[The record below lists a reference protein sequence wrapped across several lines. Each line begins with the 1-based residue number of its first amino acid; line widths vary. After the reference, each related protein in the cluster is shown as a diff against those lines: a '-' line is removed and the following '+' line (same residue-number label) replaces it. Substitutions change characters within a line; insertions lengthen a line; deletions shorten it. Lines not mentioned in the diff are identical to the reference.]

1 MTSKLGHLRFGNDS
15 QEIVVQSPYARESGC
30 QANVREAKALDHN
43 LTERASRHEV
53 KKVSWVTT
61 VGYGSGDFGFNLY
74 FAGLNLYLLYYY
86 TDVLNIDPAVA
97 GLIIMLPVIWDGVS
111 DPLMGWIVTRTRSR
125 FGKFR
130 PYILFGAPLMG
141 FSFVGMFAAPI
152 WFPDHMIVA
161 CLVTHTIF
169 RTAYTVASVPYSS
182 LAAAL
187 THNSQ
192 ERGTMAGVRLMAA
205 MIGGIVTAA
214 TMLELAR
221 FFGNGDMRQG
231 FVQVA
236 SVYAL
241 LSSVMM
247 VVIFLTTSNEV
258 SLVSR
263 QTVTNRQTF
272 SFLRHNRA
280 FWILCGASFVG
291 VIGSAIGGKSIVYYI
306 NYYAGHPDSV
316 SEVMS
321 IGILGAGIGIPLWT
335 LVTRQL
341 SKRWVWM
348 IGASGAALVNLAL
361 FFLDVTAVSTLSALI
376 FCNGIMGG
384 AVAVMFW
391 SMLPDTVEYGQW
403 RSRIRDDG
411 IVFGLSQLISKA
423 GSGLG
428 VGMIGLLLSA
438 IGYTAGI
445 DQSAETLQ
453 GIRASAFLV
462 PAAASL
468 LSALVIAFYP
478 LDSTLHARIVR
489 GLARRAPR
497 SKKS

>member
-1 MTSKLGHLRFGNDS
+1 MNETLHEG
-15 QEIVVQSPYARESGC
+15 ASGDG
-30 QANVREAKALDHN
+30 A
-43 LTERASRHEV
+43 

-61 VGYGSGDFGFNLY
+61 IGYGSGDFGFNLY

-86 TDVLNIDPAVA
+86 TDILNIDPAIA
-97 GLIIMLPVIWDGVS
+97 GLIIMLPVVWDGIS

-141 FSFVGMFAAPI
+141 LSFVGMFAAPV
-152 WFPDHMIVA
+152 WFPDHVVIA
-161 CLVTHTIF
+161 CLVTHMIF

-187 THNSQ
+187 THSSQ

-205 MIGGIVTAA
+205 MVGGIVTAA
-214 TMLELAR
+214 TMLELASY
-221 FFGNGDMRQG
+221 FGDGDMRQG

-236 SVYAL
+236 VVYGL

-247 VVIFLTTSNEV
+247 VIIFLTTSEEV
-258 SLVSR
+258 HLASNHSL
-263 QTVTNRQTF
+263 TNRQTL

-280 FWILCGASFVG
+280 FWVLCGASLVG
-291 VIGSAIGGKSIVYYI
+291 IIGSAIGGKSIVYYV

-316 SEVMS
+316 SDVMS

-335 LVTRQL
+335 LAARLL
-341 SKRWVWM
+341 SKRWVWV
-348 IGASGAALVNLAL
+348 IGASGAALVNLVL
-361 FFLDVTAVSTLSALI
+361 FFFDVKAVATLSALT
-376 FCNGIMGG
+376 FCNGLIGG

-403 RSRIRDDG
+403 RSGVRDDG
-411 IVFGLSQLISKA
+411 IVFGLSQLIAKA

-438 IGYTAGI
+438 IGYTAGT
-445 DQSAETLQ
+445 DQSTDTLQ
-453 GIRASAFLV
+453 GIRASAFLI
-462 PAAASL
+462 PAAASA
-468 LSALVIAFYP
+468 LSAMVIMFYP
-478 LDSTLHARIVR
+478 LDTQLHSRIVR
-489 GLARRAPR
+489 GLARREQSNNR
-497 SKKS
+497 ST

>member
-263 QTVTNRQTF
+263 QTVTSRQTF

-335 LVTRQL
+335 LVARQL

-497 SKKS
+497 SKES

>member
-1 MTSKLGHLRFGNDS
+1 MDNSPQEPTPGN
-15 QEIVVQSPYARESGC
+15 G
-30 QANVREAKALDHN
+30 
-43 LTERASRHEV
+43 V
-53 KKVSWVTT
+53 KKVGWVTT
-61 VGYGSGDFGFNLY
+61 LGYGSGDFGFNLY

-86 TDVLNIDPAVA
+86 TDILNIDPAVA

-141 FSFVGMFAAPI
+141 FSFVGMFSAPI
-152 WFPDHMIVA
+152 WFPDHVIVA
-161 CLVTHTIF
+161 CLVTHMVF

-192 ERGTMAGVRLMAA
+192 ERGTMAGVRMMAA
-205 MIGGIVTAA
+205 MIGGVVTAA
-214 TMLELAR
+214 TMLELANY
-221 FFGNGDMRQG
+221 FGNGDMRAG
-231 FVQVA
+231 FVKVA
-236 SVYAL
+236 VVYGL
-241 LSSVMM
+241 LSSAMM
-247 VVIFLTTSNEV
+247 VVIFLTTSEEI
-258 SLVSR
+258 SLAKPR
-263 QTVTNRQTF
+263 KLTNRQTF
-272 SFLRHNRA
+272 SFLRHNAA
-280 FWILCGASFVG
+280 FWILCGASLAG

-306 NYYAGHPDSV
+306 NYYAGHPDRV

-335 LVTRQL
+335 LAARHL
-341 SKRWVWM
+341 SKRWVWV
-348 IGASGAALVNLAL
+348 IGASGAVSLNLAL
-361 FFLDVTAVSTLSALI
+361 FFFDVKAVTTLSALA
-376 FCNGIMGG
+376 FCNGVMGG

-403 RSRIRDDG
+403 RSGVRDDG

-438 IGYTAGI
+438 IGYTAGV
-445 DQSAETLQ
+445 DQSADTLQ
-453 GIRASAFLV
+453 GIRASAFLI
-462 PAAASL
+462 PAAASA
-468 LSALVIAFYP
+468 LSALVILTYP
-478 LDSTLHARIVR
+478 LDTKLHSRIVR
-489 GLARRAPR
+489 GLQRREGLNLGG
-497 SKKS
+497 KGQKEIVVG

>member
-43 LTERASRHEV
+43 LTERASGHEV
-53 KKVSWVTT
+53 QKVSWVTT

-74 FAGLNLYLLYYY
+74 FAGLNLYLLLYY

-263 QTVTNRQTF
+263 QTVTSRQTF

-335 LVTRQL
+335 LVARQL
-341 SKRWVWM
+341 SKRWVWV

-453 GIRASAFLV
+453 GIRASAFLI

-497 SKKS
+497 SKES

>member
-1 MTSKLGHLRFGNDS
+1 MSKSKPLDLTLHANPAPND
-15 QEIVVQSPYARESGC
+15 
-30 QANVREAKALDHN
+30 AK
-43 LTERASRHEV
+43 R
-53 KKVSWVTT
+53 VSWTTT

-86 TDVLNIDPAVA
+86 TDILNIDPAVA
-97 GLIIMLPVIWDGVS
+97 GLIIMLPVIWDGIS

-130 PYILFGAPLMG
+130 PYILFGAPFMG
-141 FSFVGMFAAPI
+141 LSFVGMFAAPI
-152 WFPDHMIVA
+152 WFPDHVVVA

-187 THNSQ
+187 THDSQ
-192 ERGTMAGVRLMAA
+192 ERGTMAGIRMIAA

-221 FFGNGDMRQG
+221 YFGNGDMRQG

-236 SVYAL
+236 IVYGL
-241 LSSVMM
+241 LSSAMM
-247 VVIFLTTSNEV
+247 VIIFLTTSQEV
-258 SLVSR
+258 SLVSSKTVTSR
-263 QTVTNRQTF
+263 QTL

-280 FWILCGASFVG
+280 FWILCGASLVG

-306 NYYAGHPDSV
+306 NYYAGHPESV
-316 SEVMS
+316 SDVMS
-321 IGILGAGIGIPLWT
+321 IGILGAGIGIPIWT
-335 LVTRQL
+335 VVARHL
-341 SKRWVWM
+341 SKRWVWV
-348 IGASGAALVNLAL
+348 IGASGASLLNLAL
-361 FFLDVTAVSTLSALI
+361 FLFDVKDVSTLSALA
-376 FCNGIMGG
+376 FCNGLIGG

-403 RSRIRDDG
+403 RSGVRDDG

-438 IGYTAGI
+438 IGSTAGI
-445 DQSAETLQ
+445 EQSAATLQ
-453 GIRASAFLV
+453 GIRASAFLI
-462 PAAASL
+462 PAAASA
-468 LSALVIAFYP
+468 LSVLVILFYP
-478 LDSTLHARIVR
+478 LDAQLHARIVR
-489 GLARRAPR
+489 GLARRNL
-497 SKKS
+497 STTNN

>member
-1 MTSKLGHLRFGNDS
+1 MSEPKPLDLTL
-15 QEIVVQSPYARESGC
+15 QASPAPNG
-30 QANVREAKALDHN
+30 AK
-43 LTERASRHEV
+43 R
-53 KKVSWVTT
+53 VSWITT

-86 TDVLNIDPAVA
+86 TDILNIDPAVA
-97 GLIIMLPVIWDGVS
+97 GLIIMLPVIWDGIS

-130 PYILFGAPLMG
+130 PYILFGAPFMG
-141 FSFVGMFAAPI
+141 LSFVGMFAAPI
-152 WFPDHMIVA
+152 WFPDHVVIA

-187 THNSQ
+187 THDSQ
-192 ERGTMAGVRLMAA
+192 ERGTMAGIRMIAA

-221 FFGNGDMRQG
+221 YFGNGDMRQG

-236 SVYAL
+236 IVYGL
-241 LSSVMM
+241 LSSAIM
-247 VVIFLTTSNEV
+247 VIIFLTTSQEV
-258 SLVSR
+258 SLVSSKTVTSR
-263 QTVTNRQTF
+263 QTL

-280 FWILCGASFVG
+280 FWILCGASLVG

-306 NYYAGHPDSV
+306 NYYAGHPESV
-316 SEVMS
+316 SDVMS
-321 IGILGAGIGIPLWT
+321 IGILGAGIGIPIWT
-335 LVTRQL
+335 VVARHL
-341 SKRWVWM
+341 SKRWVWV
-348 IGASGAALVNLAL
+348 IGASGASLLNLAL
-361 FFLDVTAVSTLSALI
+361 FLFDVKDVSTLSALT
-376 FCNGIMGG
+376 FCNGLIGG

-403 RSRIRDDG
+403 RSGVRDDG
-411 IVFGLSQLISKA
+411 IAFGLSQLISKA

-445 DQSAETLQ
+445 EQSAATLQ
-453 GIRASAFLV
+453 GIRASAFLI
-462 PAAASL
+462 PAAASA
-468 LSALVIAFYP
+468 LSVLVILFYP
-478 LDSTLHARIVR
+478 LDAQLHARIVR
-489 GLARRAPR
+489 GLARRNL
-497 SKKS
+497 STTNN

>member
-1 MTSKLGHLRFGNDS
+1 MSEPKPLDLTL
-15 QEIVVQSPYARESGC
+15 QASPAPNG
-30 QANVREAKALDHN
+30 AK
-43 LTERASRHEV
+43 R
-53 KKVSWVTT
+53 VSWITT

-86 TDVLNIDPAVA
+86 TDILNIDPAVA
-97 GLIIMLPVIWDGVS
+97 GLIIMLPVIWDGIS

-130 PYILFGAPLMG
+130 PYILFGAPFMG
-141 FSFVGMFAAPI
+141 LSFVGMFAAPI
-152 WFPDHMIVA
+152 WFPDHVVIA

-187 THNSQ
+187 THDSQ
-192 ERGTMAGVRLMAA
+192 ERGTMAGIRMIAA

-221 FFGNGDMRQG
+221 YFGNGDMRQG

-236 SVYAL
+236 IVYGL
-241 LSSVMM
+241 LSSAIM
-247 VVIFLTTSNEV
+247 VIIFLTTSQEV
-258 SLVSR
+258 SLVSSKTVTSR
-263 QTVTNRQTF
+263 QTL

-280 FWILCGASFVG
+280 FWILCGASLVG

-306 NYYAGHPDSV
+306 NYYAGHPESV
-316 SEVMS
+316 SDVMS
-321 IGILGAGIGIPLWT
+321 IGILGAGIGIPIWT
-335 LVTRQL
+335 VVARHL
-341 SKRWVWM
+341 SKRWVWV
-348 IGASGAALVNLAL
+348 IGASGASLLNLTL
-361 FFLDVTAVSTLSALI
+361 FLFDVKDVSTLSALA
-376 FCNGIMGG
+376 FCNGLIGG

-403 RSRIRDDG
+403 RSGVRDDG
-411 IVFGLSQLISKA
+411 IAFGLSQLISKA

-428 VGMIGLLLSA
+428 VGMIGLLLGA

-445 DQSAETLQ
+445 EQSAATLQ
-453 GIRASAFLV
+453 GIRASAFLI
-462 PAAASL
+462 PAAASA
-468 LSALVIAFYP
+468 LSVLVILFYP
-478 LDSTLHARIVR
+478 LDAQLHARIVR
-489 GLARRAPR
+489 GLARRNL
-497 SKKS
+497 STTNN

>member
-15 QEIVVQSPYARESGC
+15 QRNCVQSPYARKSGC
-30 QANVREAKALDHN
+30 QANVREAKALDHK
-43 LTERASRHEV
+43 LTERASGHEV

-141 FSFVGMFAAPI
+141 FSFVGMFASPI

-231 FVQVA
+231 FVKVA

-258 SLVSR
+258 SSQATKRSQIGKRFLSYAI
-263 QTVTNRQTF
+263 TVRSGF
-272 SFLRHNRA
+272 YAVPLS
-280 FWILCGASFVG
+280 
-291 VIGSAIGGKSIVYYI
+291 SA
-306 NYYAGHPDSV
+306 
-316 SEVMS
+316 
-321 IGILGAGIGIPLWT
+321 
-335 LVTRQL
+335 
-341 SKRWVWM
+341 
-348 IGASGAALVNLAL
+348 
-361 FFLDVTAVSTLSALI
+361 
-376 FCNGIMGG
+376 
-384 AVAVMFW
+384 
-391 SMLPDTVEYGQW
+391 
-403 RSRIRDDG
+403 
-411 IVFGLSQLISKA
+411 
-423 GSGLG
+423 
-428 VGMIGLLLSA
+428 
-438 IGYTAGI
+438 
-445 DQSAETLQ
+445 
-453 GIRASAFLV
+453 
-462 PAAASL
+462 
-468 LSALVIAFYP
+468 
-478 LDSTLHARIVR
+478 
-489 GLARRAPR
+489 
-497 SKKS
+497 

>member
-1 MTSKLGHLRFGNDS
+1 MSESKPLDLTL
-15 QEIVVQSPYARESGC
+15 
-30 QANVREAKALDHN
+30 QANPTPNDAK
-43 LTERASRHEV
+43 R
-53 KKVSWVTT
+53 VSWITT

-86 TDVLNIDPAVA
+86 TDILNIDPAVA
-97 GLIIMLPVIWDGVS
+97 GLIIMLPVIWDGIS

-130 PYILFGAPLMG
+130 PYILFGAPFMG
-141 FSFVGMFAAPI
+141 LSFVGMFAAPI
-152 WFPDHMIVA
+152 WFPDHVVVA

-187 THNSQ
+187 THDSQ
-192 ERGTMAGVRLMAA
+192 ERGTMAGIRMIAA

-221 FFGNGDMRQG
+221 YFGNGDMRQG

-236 SVYAL
+236 IVYGL
-241 LSSVMM
+241 LSSAMM
-247 VVIFLTTSNEV
+247 VIIFLTTSQEV
-258 SLVSR
+258 SLVSSKTVTSR
-263 QTVTNRQTF
+263 QTL

-280 FWILCGASFVG
+280 FWILCGASLVG

-306 NYYAGHPDSV
+306 NYYAGHPESV
-316 SEVMS
+316 SDVMS
-321 IGILGAGIGIPLWT
+321 IGILGAGIGIPIWT
-335 LVTRQL
+335 VVARHL
-341 SKRWVWM
+341 SKRWVWV
-348 IGASGAALVNLAL
+348 IGASGASLLNLAL
-361 FFLDVTAVSTLSALI
+361 FLFDVKDVTTLSALA
-376 FCNGIMGG
+376 FCNGLIGG

-403 RSRIRDDG
+403 RSGVRDDG

-438 IGYTAGI
+438 IGYNAGI
-445 DQSAETLQ
+445 EQSAATLQ
-453 GIRASAFLV
+453 GIRASAFLI
-462 PAAASL
+462 PAAASA
-468 LSALVIAFYP
+468 LSVLVILFYP
-478 LDSTLHARIVR
+478 LDAQLHARIVR
-489 GLARRAPR
+489 GLARRNL
-497 SKKS
+497 STTNN

>member
-43 LTERASRHEV
+43 LTERASGHEV

-263 QTVTNRQTF
+263 QTVTSRQTF

-335 LVTRQL
+335 LVARQM

-453 GIRASAFLV
+453 GIRASAFLI

-497 SKKS
+497 SKES

>member
-1 MTSKLGHLRFGNDS
+1 MSETKPLDLTL
-15 QEIVVQSPYARESGC
+15 
-30 QANVREAKALDHN
+30 QANPARNDAK
-43 LTERASRHEV
+43 R
-53 KKVSWVTT
+53 VSWITT

-86 TDVLNIDPAVA
+86 TDILNIDPAVA
-97 GLIIMLPVIWDGVS
+97 GLIIMLPVIWDGIS

-130 PYILFGAPLMG
+130 PYILFGAPFMG
-141 FSFVGMFAAPI
+141 LSFVGMFAAPI
-152 WFPDHMIVA
+152 WFPDHVVVA

-187 THNSQ
+187 THDSQ
-192 ERGTMAGVRLMAA
+192 ERGTMAGIRMIAA

-221 FFGNGDMRQG
+221 YFGNGDMRQG

-236 SVYAL
+236 IVYGL
-241 LSSVMM
+241 LSSAMM
-247 VVIFLTTSNEV
+247 VIIFLTTSQEV
-258 SLVSR
+258 SLVSSKTVTSR
-263 QTVTNRQTF
+263 QTL

-280 FWILCGASFVG
+280 FWILCGASLVG

-306 NYYAGHPDSV
+306 NYYAGHPESV
-316 SEVMS
+316 SDVMS
-321 IGILGAGIGIPLWT
+321 IGILGAGVGIPIWT
-335 LVTRQL
+335 VVARHL
-341 SKRWVWM
+341 SKRWVWV
-348 IGASGAALVNLAL
+348 IGASGASLFNLAL
-361 FFLDVTAVSTLSALI
+361 FLFDVKDVSTLSALA
-376 FCNGIMGG
+376 FCNGLIGG

-403 RSRIRDDG
+403 RSGVRDDG
-411 IVFGLSQLISKA
+411 MVFGLSQLISKA

-445 DQSAETLQ
+445 EQSAATLQ
-453 GIRASAFLV
+453 GIRASAFLI
-462 PAAASL
+462 PAAASA
-468 LSALVIAFYP
+468 LSVLVILFYP
-478 LDSTLHARIVR
+478 LDAQLHARIVR
-489 GLARRAPR
+489 GLARRNL
-497 SKKS
+497 STTNN

>member
-1 MTSKLGHLRFGNDS
+1 MSESKPLDLTL
-15 QEIVVQSPYARESGC
+15 
-30 QANVREAKALDHN
+30 QANPAPNDAK
-43 LTERASRHEV
+43 R
-53 KKVSWVTT
+53 VSWITT

-86 TDVLNIDPAVA
+86 TDILNIDPAVA
-97 GLIIMLPVIWDGVS
+97 GLIIMLPVIWDGIS

-130 PYILFGAPLMG
+130 PYILFGAPFMG
-141 FSFVGMFAAPI
+141 LSFVGMFAAPI
-152 WFPDHMIVA
+152 WFPDHVVVA

-187 THNSQ
+187 THDSQ
-192 ERGTMAGVRLMAA
+192 ERGTMAGIRMIAA

-221 FFGNGDMRQG
+221 YFGNGDMRQG

-236 SVYAL
+236 IVYGL
-241 LSSVMM
+241 LSSAMM
-247 VVIFLTTSNEV
+247 VIIFLTTSQEV
-258 SLVSR
+258 SLVSSKTVTSR
-263 QTVTNRQTF
+263 QTL

-280 FWILCGASFVG
+280 FWILCGASLVG

-306 NYYAGHPDSV
+306 NYYAGHPESV
-316 SEVMS
+316 SDVMS
-321 IGILGAGIGIPLWT
+321 IGILGAGIGIPIWT
-335 LVTRQL
+335 VVARHL
-341 SKRWVWM
+341 SKRWVWV
-348 IGASGAALVNLAL
+348 IGASGASLLNLAL
-361 FFLDVTAVSTLSALI
+361 FLFDIKDVSTLSALA
-376 FCNGIMGG
+376 FCNGLIGG

-403 RSRIRDDG
+403 RSGVRDDG

-438 IGYTAGI
+438 IGYNAGI
-445 DQSAETLQ
+445 EQSAATLQ
-453 GIRASAFLV
+453 GIRASAFLI
-462 PAAASL
+462 PAAASA
-468 LSALVIAFYP
+468 LSVLVILFYP
-478 LDSTLHARIVR
+478 LDAQLHARIVR
-489 GLARRAPR
+489 GLARRNL
-497 SKKS
+497 STTNN

>member
-192 ERGTMAGVRLMAA
+192 ERGTMAGLRLMAA

-263 QTVTNRQTF
+263 QTVTSRQTF

-335 LVTRQL
+335 LVARQL

-453 GIRASAFLV
+453 GIRASAFLI

>member
-1 MTSKLGHLRFGNDS
+1 
-15 QEIVVQSPYARESGC
+15 VSG
-30 QANVREAKALDHN
+30 AKTLNETLH
-43 LTERASRHEV
+43 EGASGDGV

-61 VGYGSGDFGFNLY
+61 IGYGSGDFGFNLY

-86 TDVLNIDPAVA
+86 TDILNIDPAIA
-97 GLIIMLPVIWDGVS
+97 GLIIMLPVVWDGIS

-141 FSFVGMFAAPI
+141 LSFVGMFAAPV
-152 WFPDHMIVA
+152 WFPDHVVIA
-161 CLVTHTIF
+161 CLVTHMIF

-187 THNSQ
+187 THSSQ

-205 MIGGIVTAA
+205 MVGGIVTAA
-214 TMLELAR
+214 TMLELASY
-221 FFGNGDMRQG
+221 FGDGDMRQG

-236 SVYAL
+236 VVYGL

-247 VVIFLTTSNEV
+247 VIIFLTTSEEV
-258 SLVSR
+258 HLASNHS
-263 QTVTNRQTF
+263 VTNRQTL

-280 FWILCGASFVG
+280 FWILCGASLVG
-291 VIGSAIGGKSIVYYI
+291 IIGSAIGGKSIVYYV

-316 SEVMS
+316 SDVMS

-335 LVTRQL
+335 LAARLL
-341 SKRWVWM
+341 SKRWVWV
-348 IGASGAALVNLAL
+348 IGASGAALVNLVL
-361 FFLDVTAVSTLSALI
+361 FFFDVKAVATLSALA
-376 FCNGIMGG
+376 FCNGLIGG

-403 RSRIRDDG
+403 RSGVRDDG
-411 IVFGLSQLISKA
+411 IVFGLSQLIAKA

-438 IGYTAGI
+438 IGYTAGT
-445 DQSAETLQ
+445 DQSADTLQ
-453 GIRASAFLV
+453 GIRASAFLI
-462 PAAASL
+462 PAAASA
-468 LSALVIAFYP
+468 LSAIVILFYP
-478 LDSTLHARIVR
+478 LDTQLHSRIVR
-489 GLARRAPR
+489 GLARREQSNNAFT
-497 SKKS
+497 

>member
-161 CLVTHTIF
+161 CLLTHTIF

-187 THNSQ
+187 THDSQ

-231 FVQVA
+231 FVKVA

-263 QTVTNRQTF
+263 QTVTSRQTF

-335 LVTRQL
+335 LVARQL

-445 DQSAETLQ
+445 VQSAETLQ
-453 GIRASAFLV
+453 GIRASAFLI

-497 SKKS
+497 SKES

>member
-15 QEIVVQSPYARESGC
+15 QEIVVQSPYARESGW

-43 LTERASRHEV
+43 LTERASGHEV

-258 SLVSR
+258 SLASR
-263 QTVTNRQTF
+263 QTVTSRQTL

-321 IGILGAGIGIPLWT
+321 IGIFGAGIGIPLWT
-335 LVTRQL
+335 LIARQL
-341 SKRWVWM
+341 TKRWVWM

-453 GIRASAFLV
+453 GIRASAFLI

-497 SKKS
+497 SKES

>member
-43 LTERASRHEV
+43 LTERASRREV

-263 QTVTNRQTF
+263 QTVTSRQTF

-335 LVTRQL
+335 LVARQL

-497 SKKS
+497 SKES

>member
-1 MTSKLGHLRFGNDS
+1 
-15 QEIVVQSPYARESGC
+15 VSG
-30 QANVREAKALDHN
+30 AKTLNNTLH
-43 LTERASRHEV
+43 ERASGDGV

-61 VGYGSGDFGFNLY
+61 IGYGSGDFGFNLY

-86 TDVLNIDPAVA
+86 TDILNIDPAIA
-97 GLIIMLPVIWDGVS
+97 GLIIMLPVVWDGIS

-141 FSFVGMFAAPI
+141 LSFVGMFAAPV
-152 WFPDHMIVA
+152 WFPDHVVIA
-161 CLVTHTIF
+161 CLVTHMIF

-187 THNSQ
+187 THSSQ

-205 MIGGIVTAA
+205 MVGGIVTAA
-214 TMLELAR
+214 TMLELASY
-221 FFGNGDMRQG
+221 FGDGDMRQG

-236 SVYAL
+236 VVYGL
-241 LSSVMM
+241 LSSAMM
-247 VVIFLTTSNEV
+247 VIIFLTTSEEV
-258 SLVSR
+258 HLASNHS
-263 QTVTNRQTF
+263 VTNRQTL

-280 FWILCGASFVG
+280 FWILCGASLVG
-291 VIGSAIGGKSIVYYI
+291 IIGSAIGGKSIVYYV

-316 SEVMS
+316 SDVMS

-335 LVTRQL
+335 LAARLL
-341 SKRWVWM
+341 SKRWVWV
-348 IGASGAALVNLAL
+348 IGASGAALVNLVL
-361 FFLDVTAVSTLSALI
+361 FFFDVKAVATLSALA
-376 FCNGIMGG
+376 FCNGLIGG

-403 RSRIRDDG
+403 RSGVRDDG
-411 IVFGLSQLISKA
+411 IVFGLSQLIAKA

-438 IGYTAGI
+438 IGYTAGT
-445 DQSAETLQ
+445 DQSADTLQ
-453 GIRASAFLV
+453 GIRASAFLI
-462 PAAASL
+462 PAAASA
-468 LSALVIAFYP
+468 LSAIVILFYP
-478 LDSTLHARIVR
+478 LDTQLHSRIVR
-489 GLARRAPR
+489 GLARREQSNNAFT
-497 SKKS
+497 

>member
-1 MTSKLGHLRFGNDS
+1 
-15 QEIVVQSPYARESGC
+15 VSG
-30 QANVREAKALDHN
+30 AKTLNETLH
-43 LTERASRHEV
+43 EGASGDGV

-61 VGYGSGDFGFNLY
+61 IGYGSGDFGFNLY

-86 TDVLNIDPAVA
+86 TDILNIDPAIA
-97 GLIIMLPVIWDGVS
+97 GLIIMLPVVWDGIS

-141 FSFVGMFAAPI
+141 LSFVGMFAAPV
-152 WFPDHMIVA
+152 WFPDHVVIA
-161 CLVTHTIF
+161 CLVTHMIF

-187 THNSQ
+187 THSSQ

-205 MIGGIVTAA
+205 MVGGIVTAA
-214 TMLELAR
+214 TMLELASY
-221 FFGNGDMRQG
+221 FGDGDMRQG

-236 SVYAL
+236 VVYGL

-247 VVIFLTTSNEV
+247 VIIFLTTSEEV
-258 SLVSR
+258 HLASNHS
-263 QTVTNRQTF
+263 VTNRQTL

-280 FWILCGASFVG
+280 FWVLCGASLVG
-291 VIGSAIGGKSIVYYI
+291 IIGSAIGGKSIVYYV

-316 SEVMS
+316 SDVMS

-335 LVTRQL
+335 LAARLL
-341 SKRWVWM
+341 SKRWVWV
-348 IGASGAALVNLAL
+348 IGASGAALVNLVL
-361 FFLDVTAVSTLSALI
+361 FFFDVKAVATLSALA
-376 FCNGIMGG
+376 FCNGLIGG

-403 RSRIRDDG
+403 RSGVRDDG
-411 IVFGLSQLISKA
+411 IVFGLSQLIAKA

-438 IGYTAGI
+438 IGYTAGT
-445 DQSAETLQ
+445 DQSADTLQ
-453 GIRASAFLV
+453 GIRASAFLI
-462 PAAASL
+462 PAAASA
-468 LSALVIAFYP
+468 LSAIVILFYP
-478 LDSTLHARIVR
+478 LDTQLHSRIVR
-489 GLARRAPR
+489 GLARREQSNNAF
-497 SKKS
+497 S

>member
-1 MTSKLGHLRFGNDS
+1 MNNTLH
-15 QEIVVQSPYARESGC
+15 
-30 QANVREAKALDHN
+30 
-43 LTERASRHEV
+43 ERASGDGV

-61 VGYGSGDFGFNLY
+61 IGYGSGDFGFNLY

-86 TDVLNIDPAVA
+86 TDILNIDPAIA
-97 GLIIMLPVIWDGVS
+97 GLIIMLPVVWDGIS

-141 FSFVGMFAAPI
+141 LSFVGMFAAPV
-152 WFPDHMIVA
+152 WFPDHVVIA
-161 CLVTHTIF
+161 CLVTHMIF

-187 THNSQ
+187 THSSQ

-205 MIGGIVTAA
+205 MVGGIVTAA
-214 TMLELAR
+214 TMLELASY
-221 FFGNGDMRQG
+221 FGDGDMRQG

-236 SVYAL
+236 VVYGL

-247 VVIFLTTSNEV
+247 VIIFLTTSEEV
-258 SLVSR
+258 HLASNHS
-263 QTVTNRQTF
+263 VTNRQTL
-272 SFLRHNRA
+272 SFLRHNHA
-280 FWILCGASFVG
+280 FWILCGASLVG
-291 VIGSAIGGKSIVYYI
+291 IIGSAIGGKSIVYYV

-316 SEVMS
+316 SDVMS

-335 LVTRQL
+335 LAARLL
-341 SKRWVWM
+341 SKRWVWV
-348 IGASGAALVNLAL
+348 IGASGAALVNLVL
-361 FFLDVTAVSTLSALI
+361 FFFDVKAVATLSALA
-376 FCNGIMGG
+376 FCNGLIGG

-403 RSRIRDDG
+403 RSGVRDDG
-411 IVFGLSQLISKA
+411 IVFGLSQLIAKA

-438 IGYTAGI
+438 IGYTAGT
-445 DQSAETLQ
+445 DQSADTLQ
-453 GIRASAFLV
+453 GIRASAFLI
-462 PAAASL
+462 PAAASA
-468 LSALVIAFYP
+468 LSAIVILFYP
-478 LDSTLHARIVR
+478 LDTQLHFRIVR
-489 GLARRAPR
+489 GLARREQSNNAFT
-497 SKKS
+497 

>member
-1 MTSKLGHLRFGNDS
+1 MNNTLH
-15 QEIVVQSPYARESGC
+15 
-30 QANVREAKALDHN
+30 
-43 LTERASRHEV
+43 ERASGDGV

-61 VGYGSGDFGFNLY
+61 IGYGSGDFGFNLY

-86 TDVLNIDPAVA
+86 TDILNIDPAIA
-97 GLIIMLPVIWDGVS
+97 GLIIMLPVVWDGIS

-141 FSFVGMFAAPI
+141 LSFVGMFAAPV
-152 WFPDHMIVA
+152 WFPDHVVIA
-161 CLVTHTIF
+161 CLVTHMIF

-187 THNSQ
+187 THSSQ

-205 MIGGIVTAA
+205 MVGGIVTAA
-214 TMLELAR
+214 TMLELASY
-221 FFGNGDMRQG
+221 FGDGDMRQG

-236 SVYAL
+236 VVYGL

-247 VVIFLTTSNEV
+247 VIIFLTTSEEV
-258 SLVSR
+258 HLASNHS
-263 QTVTNRQTF
+263 VTNRQTL

-280 FWILCGASFVG
+280 FWILCGASLVG
-291 VIGSAIGGKSIVYYI
+291 IIGSAIGGKSIVYYV

-316 SEVMS
+316 SDVMS

-335 LVTRQL
+335 LAARLL
-341 SKRWVWM
+341 SKRWVWV
-348 IGASGAALVNLAL
+348 IGASGAALVNLVL
-361 FFLDVTAVSTLSALI
+361 FFFDVKAVATLSALA
-376 FCNGIMGG
+376 FCNGLIGG

-403 RSRIRDDG
+403 RSGVRDDG
-411 IVFGLSQLISKA
+411 IVFGLSQLIAKA

-438 IGYTAGI
+438 IGYTAGT
-445 DQSAETLQ
+445 DQSADTLQ
-453 GIRASAFLV
+453 GIRASAFLI
-462 PAAASL
+462 PAAASA
-468 LSALVIAFYP
+468 LSAIVILFYP
-478 LDSTLHARIVR
+478 LDTQLHSRIVR
-489 GLARRAPR
+489 GLARREGSNNAFT
-497 SKKS
+497 

>member
-1 MTSKLGHLRFGNDS
+1 M
-15 QEIVVQSPYARESGC
+15 
-30 QANVREAKALDHN
+30 DHN
-43 LTERASRHEV
+43 LQEPALGNGV

-61 VGYGSGDFGFNLY
+61 LGYGSGDFGFNLY

-86 TDVLNIDPAVA
+86 TDVLNIAPAVA

-152 WFPDHMIVA
+152 WFPDHVVIA
-161 CLVTHTIF
+161 CLVTHMIF

-192 ERGTMAGVRLMAA
+192 ERGTMAGVRMMAA
-205 MIGGIVTAA
+205 MTGGVVTAS
-214 TMLELAR
+214 TMLELANY
-221 FFGNGDMRQG
+221 FGNGDLRAG

-236 SVYAL
+236 IVYGL
-241 LSSVMM
+241 LSSAMM
-247 VVIFLTTSNEV
+247 VVIFLTTSEEITLAKPRN
-258 SLVSR
+258 LTSR
-263 QTVTNRQTF
+263 QTL
-272 SFLRHNRA
+272 SFLRRNAA
-280 FWILCGASFVG
+280 FWILCGASLVG

-306 NYYAGHPDSV
+306 NYYAGHPDRV

-335 LVTRQL
+335 LAARHL
-341 SKRWVWM
+341 SKRWVWV
-348 IGASGAALVNLAL
+348 IGASGAVSLNLAL
-361 FFLDVTAVSTLSALI
+361 FFFDVKAVSTLSALA
-376 FCNGIMGG
+376 FCNGVMGG

-403 RSRIRDDG
+403 RSGVRDDG

-438 IGYTAGI
+438 IGYTAGV
-445 DQSAETLQ
+445 DQSADTLQ
-453 GIRASAFLV
+453 GIRASAFLI
-462 PAAASL
+462 PAAASA
-468 LSALVIAFYP
+468 LSAFVILTYP
-478 LDSTLHARIVR
+478 LDTKLHSRIVR
-489 GLARRAPR
+489 GLQRREGIKLGGKGQKEIVAG
-497 SKKS
+497 

>member
-335 LVTRQL
+335 LVARQL

-453 GIRASAFLV
+453 GIRASAFLI

-478 LDSTLHARIVR
+478 LDSTLHARIVQ
-489 GLARRAPR
+489 GLARRARR
-497 SKKS
+497 SKES